1 VSGVLAELT
10 TVAQWLGAQIKI
22 TALNVGNIAA
32 ALSHVHLTWLIRPF
46 VAVVALWLIFKIVR
60 KARK

>member
-1 VSGVLAELT
+1 MSGVLAELT
-10 TVAQWLGAQIKI
+10 TAAQWLLAQLKI
-22 TALNVGNIAA
+22 TASNIGDIAA